1 MPGKLCYP
9 NHMLY
14 EDIFRAFNENIRY
27 QGGHPSFDLNSGVQE
42 KETRWNLKISM
53 SMPISKSLSG
63 TA

>member
-1 MPGKLCYP
+1 
-9 NHMLY
+9 MLY